1 MGSVQLP
8 SMSSVSSAGSQ
19 PGTEGMIGISVT
31 AGAHV
36 HVKERWRR
44 EEVKVVSGDDT
55 SE

>member
-1 MGSVQLP
+1 
-8 SMSSVSSAGSQ
+8 MSSVSSAGSQ
-19 PGTEGMIGISVT
+19 PGTEGMISISVT

-36 HVKERWRR
+36 HVKERWRK